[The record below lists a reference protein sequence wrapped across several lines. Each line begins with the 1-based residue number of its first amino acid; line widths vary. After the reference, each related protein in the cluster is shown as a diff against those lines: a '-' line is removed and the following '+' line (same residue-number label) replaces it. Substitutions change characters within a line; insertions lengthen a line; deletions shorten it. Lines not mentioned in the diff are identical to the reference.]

1 MDLTQHV
8 LKGVCVV
15 LTSECWNVMTGS
27 LSFFSKWGHRRK
39 KASSSA
45 CNTTL
50 WEDAELSKYH
60 WETGEAG
67 TSLGS
72 RQRCSRLLLY
82 PEIHFSWH
90 WVRIERWGKN
100 NFFLKKNPQ
109 NKTKKYLNKA
119 KALKL
124 SPNLSLRKLSGVCQ
138 ELMFILIS
146 QAILK
151 INSPGTIAFLFHICQ
166 AQYLSRYSCIK
177 VWNMYGW
184 CFTGCALHHWEG
196 SAHPA
201 IAWHG
206 LCPQPAAG
214 AAADGH
220 ALLIPT
226 SLNFLLCFLGWGYQK
241 THSFIP

>member
-8 LKGVCVV
+8 LKGACVV
-15 LTSECWNVMTGS
+15 LTSERWNVMTSS

-50 WEDAELSKYH
+50 WEDAELSKCH

-100 NFFLKKNPQ
+100 NFFLKKIPQ

-119 KALKL
+119 KNPQTVPKPVLTEAV
-124 SPNLSLRKLSGVCQ
+124 RRLSGTDVYSDCSSYFEDQ
-138 ELMFILIS
+138 FPWYNSIFIS
-146 QAILK
+146 
-151 INSPGTIAFLFHICQ
+151 H
-166 AQYLSRYSCIK
+166 LSGSIPLRIQ
-177 VWNMYGW
+177 
-184 CFTGCALHHWEG
+184 LH
-196 SAHPA
+196 
-201 IAWHG
+201 
-206 LCPQPAAG
+206 
-214 AAADGH
+214 
-220 ALLIPT
+220 
-226 SLNFLLCFLGWGYQK
+226 
-241 THSFIP
+241 